1 MQHRG
6 GPAGFMR
13 VIDEKTLGFQDFRGN
28 RQYVSAGNLNGDD
41 RVSLFFMDCPNR
53 ERLKFLGRV
62 RVTDDPK
69 ILEQLSLPRLPRPD

>member
-41 RVSLFFMDCPNR
+41 RV
-53 ERLKFLGRV
+53 
-62 RVTDDPK
+62 
-69 ILEQLSLPRLPRPD
+69 